1 MKTRLLSCLCLVGAF
16 AASAFAAE
24 PAATPLH
31 ATTIT
36 KSAIRIGNGSFAL
49 TKGTKLEVLGREGD
63 SLIVKFRSMQGK
75 IPLAETDFN
84 PDTEL
89 PEAAPAPATPAAAAK
104 TPAKPAVPVTPAP
117 AVAAKPLPAV
127 AKQTAGQTP
136 GDQQAATVS
145 APATTPPALS
155 LDGKPA
161 TNYGKAV
168 QKAKQASEANKSTHV
183 EPTKDIMTE
192 QPKQ

>member
-1 MKTRLLSCLCLVGAF
+1 MKTLLLSCLCLLVAF

-24 PAATPLH
+24 PAAAPLH

-84 PDTEL
+84 PDTEMPQATPVEPKPKAVL
-89 PEAAPAPATPAAAAK
+89 KPAPAPADTKPAAPAPATPA
-104 TPAKPAVPVTPAP
+104 
-117 AVAAKPLPAV
+117 
-127 AKQTAGQTP
+127 
-136 GDQQAATVS
+136 
-145 APATTPPALS
+145 TPPALAV
-155 LDGKPA
+155 DGKPA

-168 QKAKQASEANKSTHV
+168 QKAKQLTEANKGTHV
-183 EPTKDIMTE
+183 EPTKDIMDE
-192 QPKQ
+192 QPKK